1 MRARDL
7 LEDEQAVVEAVAHW
21 DDREV
26 RPHAG
31 QLERAQEYPA
41 ALIGQ
46 MKEMGVFG
54 LAVPER
60 WSDSAVSTRCFA
72 LVTEELARGG

>member
-31 QLERAQEYPA
+31 
-41 ALIGQ
+41 
-46 MKEMGVFG
+46 
-54 LAVPER
+54 
-60 WSDSAVSTRCFA
+60 
-72 LVTEELARGG
+72 